1 VPNQLRNLG
10 SVKNAGVEVT
20 VGAQLVQARRFGWD
34 VNVATSYNANKVV
47 SLGSTLPQIG
57 TATRI
62 AAGYPISGYWAQ
74 PITGWEDRNGDGLL
88 TYFADPARNEV
99 FVGDSVIFRGYA
111 TPPHSTTLTNG
122 FDLLERKLRITGL
135 VDWRSGN
142 RWYNNTERIRC
153 TRPNCSGR
161 NNVNATLQD
170 QATNI
175 AANEHP
181 ARTLDGFF
189 QPGAFV
195 RLREVS
201 MVLTLPDAWA
211 SRVRA
216 RSASLVASGRNLR
229 VWTKYRGVDPELGFN
244 TTAGTPGAG
253 AEAPSEF
260 QTMGPPTY
268 AIFRINL
275 GF

>member
-1 VPNQLRNLG
+1 
-10 SVKNAGVEVT
+10 VT
-20 VGAQLVQARRFGWD
+20 VGAQLVQRRRFGWD

-47 SLGSTLPQIG
+47 SLGSTPTQVG
-57 TATRI
+57 TTSRI

-74 PITGWEDRNGDGLL
+74 PILGWEDKNGDGLL
-88 TYFADPARNEV
+88 TYYADPAKNEV
-99 FVGDSVIFRGYA
+99 TVGDSVIFRGYA
-111 TPPHSTTLTNG
+111 TPPHATTFTNG
-122 FDLLERKLRITGL
+122 FDLFDRKLRLTSL

-142 RWYNNTERIRC
+142 RWYNSTERIRC

-161 NNVNATLQD
+161 NNLGATLQD

-201 MVLTLPDAWA
+201 LVFTVPQSLAA
-211 SRVRA
+211 RARA
-216 RSASLVASGRNLR
+216 RSASFVVSARNLK

-244 TTAGTPGAG
+244 TSAVNTGTGV
-253 AEAPSEF
+253 EAPSEF

-268 AIFRINL
+268 AIFRLNL